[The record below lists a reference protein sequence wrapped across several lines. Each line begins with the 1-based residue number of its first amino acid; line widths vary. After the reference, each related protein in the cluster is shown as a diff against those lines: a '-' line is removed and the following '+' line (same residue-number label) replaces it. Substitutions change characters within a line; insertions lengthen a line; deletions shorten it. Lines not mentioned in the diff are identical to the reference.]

1 VRRETPRAARVHIA
15 LLTLV
20 LISYGCWVLAGSR
33 HRWDSLAGAA
43 TALIAAAGVI
53 ASRRSARFVVY
64 AVALLIGSE
73 WLWYVGII
81 VRVGYL
87 KGMPIREAAASVA
100 PGVAIVL
107 VAGYCGFVAWR
118 YLGGRAAP
126 R

>member
-1 VRRETPRAARVHIA
+1 
-15 LLTLV
+15 LV